1 MIFHNLISASKV
13 ALSNFLNYDCKDNKI
28 IHFKQDCLKQSCL
41 KWIFFHDIAL
51 NLLKNKGMQMVFR
64 RKVLLLQI

>member
-1 MIFHNLISASKV
+1 MIYHNLISASKV

-28 IHFKQDCLKQSCL
+28 IHFKQGCFKQSCL
-41 KWIFFHDIAL
+41 KWTFFHDIAL